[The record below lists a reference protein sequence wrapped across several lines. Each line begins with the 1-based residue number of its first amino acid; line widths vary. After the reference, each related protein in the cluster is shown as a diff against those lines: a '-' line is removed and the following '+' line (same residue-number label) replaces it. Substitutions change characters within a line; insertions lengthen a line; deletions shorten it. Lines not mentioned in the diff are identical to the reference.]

1 MQQPLT
7 EDLIRMLQ
15 VLKQEGGTYCTGTC
29 HHRQPGEFHC
39 HEFGRLLNLSSQGVK
54 NRLLKLI
61 QMGLV
66 ERHKVQRSA
75 GEAVCMTITAEA
87 EELLEKLAPPP
98 IPGGCCNSGPCGSRS

>member
-7 EDLIRMLQ
+7 EDLIRILR

-39 HEFGRLLNLSSQGVK
+39 QEFGRLLKLSSQGVK

-66 ERHKVQRSA
+66 ERHQVDRSA
-75 GEAVCMTITAEA
+75 GVAVCMTITAEA
-87 EELLEKLAPPP
+87 EKLLAEQPPP
-98 IPGGCCNSGPCGSRS
+98 PAAGACCDPGSSGSHS

>member
-7 EDLIRMLQ
+7 EDLVRILR

-66 ERHKVQRSA
+66 ERRHVERSA
-75 GEAVCMTITAEA
+75 GVAVCMVITAQA
-87 EELLEKLAPPP
+87 EELLAQQGPAAGACCD
-98 IPGGCCNSGPCGSRS
+98 PGASGSQS